1 MSETPDPKETKTQ
14 EAPVKETGAPE
25 TSAQKSNEEA
35 PLQNQSEEKMDKA
48 PSEAEIRLEEVEAEL
63 GVAPI
68 DELKAEVAELNDK
81 LLRQAAEMENLRRRT
96 EREKQDMAK
105 FAITNFAKD
114 IVTLDDNLARTL
126 SAVPEG
132 AVDEDPALKAL
143 VEGVEMTGR
152 ELANV
157 LERHG
162 IKRIDPKGEIFDP
175 NSHQAL
181 FEIPNPE
188 VPAGTVM
195 EVVAPGFTI
204 DKRIL
209 RPAMVGV
216 AKGGEKPKK
225 ESKAEEAGETA
236 AKSDT
241 EQTANGDKVD
251 KAV

>member
-1 MSETPDPKETKTQ
+1 MTQTNETPESKETKSEDTSLD
-14 EAPVKETGAPE
+14 ETGDQK
-25 TSAQKSNEEA
+25 TSAQEEA
-35 PLQNQSEEKMDKA
+35 QPDETGEEF
-48 PSEAEIRLEEVEAEL
+48 SEVEEPALEVDPIEEL
-63 GVAPI
+63 TT
-68 DELKAEVAELNDK
+68 EVAELKDK

-105 FAITNFAKD
+105 YAISNFAKD
-114 IVTLDDNLARTL
+114 IITLDDNLARTL
-126 SAVPEG
+126 SAVPKG
-132 AVDEDPALKAL
+132 AIDEDPALKAL

-152 ELANV
+152 ELTNV

-175 NSHQAL
+175 NCHQAL

-188 VPAGTVM
+188 VAAGTVM

-204 DKRIL
+204 DSRIL

-216 AKGGEKPKK
+216 AKGGAKPKK
-225 ESKAEEAGETA
+225 DAKADESEDKATSTEGEGKPDA
-236 AKSDT
+236 
-241 EQTANGDKVD
+241 DKVD

>member
-1 MSETPDPKETKTQ
+1 
-14 EAPVKETGAPE
+14 
-25 TSAQKSNEEA
+25 
-35 PLQNQSEEKMDKA
+35 
-48 PSEAEIRLEEVEAEL
+48 
-63 GVAPI
+63 
-68 DELKAEVAELNDK
+68 
-81 LLRQAAEMENLRRRT
+81 MENLRRRT

-105 FAITNFAKD
+105 YAISNFAKD
-114 IVTLDDNLARTL
+114 IITLDDNLARTL

-132 AVDEDPALKAL
+132 AIDEDPALKAL

-152 ELANV
+152 ELTNV

-175 NSHQAL
+175 NCHQAL

-188 VPAGTVM
+188 VAAGTVM

-204 DKRIL
+204 DSRIL

-216 AKGGEKPKK
+216 AKGGAKPKK
-225 ESKAEEAGETA
+225 DAKADESEDKATSTEGEGKPDA
-236 AKSDT
+236 
-241 EQTANGDKVD
+241 DKVD

>member
-1 MSETPDPKETKTQ
+1 MTQTNETSESKETKSEDTPLDQ
-14 EAPVKETGAPE
+14 AGDQK
-25 TSAQKSNEEA
+25 TSAQEDAQPVET
-35 PLQNQSEEKMDKA
+35 SEEF
-48 PSEAEIRLEEVEAEL
+48 SEVEEPAVEVDPIEEL
-63 GVAPI
+63 T
-68 DELKAEVAELNDK
+68 AEVAELKDK

-105 FAITNFAKD
+105 YAISNFAKD
-114 IVTLDDNLARTL
+114 IITLDDNLARTL

-132 AVDEDPALKAL
+132 AIDEDPALKAL

-152 ELANV
+152 ELTNV

-188 VPAGTVM
+188 VAAGTVM

-204 DKRIL
+204 DSRIL

-225 ESKAEEAGETA
+225 E
-236 AKSDT
+236 AKSDEGGEKAT
-241 EQTANGDKVD
+241 PSEDDAKPDADKVD

>member
-1 MSETPDPKETKTQ
+1 MTQTNETPESKETKSEDTSLD
-14 EAPVKETGAPE
+14 ETGDQK
-25 TSAQKSNEEA
+25 TSAQEEA
-35 PLQNQSEEKMDKA
+35 QPDETGEEF
-48 PSEAEIRLEEVEAEL
+48 SEVEEPALEVDPIEEL
-63 GVAPI
+63 TT
-68 DELKAEVAELNDK
+68 EVAELKDK

-105 FAITNFAKD
+105 YAISNFAKD
-114 IVTLDDNLARTL
+114 IITLDDNLARTL

-132 AVDEDPALKAL
+132 AIDEDPALKAL

-152 ELANV
+152 ELTNV

-175 NSHQAL
+175 NCHQAL

-188 VPAGTVM
+188 VAAGTVM

-204 DKRIL
+204 DSRIL

-216 AKGGEKPKK
+216 AKGGAKPKK
-225 ESKAEEAGETA
+225 DAKADESEDKARSTEGEGKPDA
-236 AKSDT
+236 
-241 EQTANGDKVD
+241 DKVD

>member
-1 MSETPDPKETKTQ
+1 MNQTNETADSKETKS
-14 EAPVKETGAPE
+14 ED
-25 TSAQKSNEEA
+25 A
-35 PLQNQSEEKMDKA
+35 PLDQAGDQKTTAHEDVQ
-48 PSEAEIRLEEVEAEL
+48 PSETTEASTETEEPAAEVDPVEEL
-63 GVAPI
+63 T
-68 DELKAEVAELNDK
+68 AEVAELKDK

-105 FAITNFAKD
+105 YAISNFAKD
-114 IVTLDDNLARTL
+114 IITLDDNLARTL

-132 AVDEDPALKAL
+132 AIDEDPALKAL
-143 VEGVEMTGR
+143 VEGVEMTER
-152 ELANV
+152 ELTNV

-188 VPAGTVM
+188 VTAGTIM

-204 DKRIL
+204 DSRIL

-225 ESKAEEAGETA
+225 ET
-236 AKSDT
+236 KSD
-241 EQTANGDKVD
+241 EAQEKASASEDEAKPDEDQVD